1 MKSPYDIFTQDLFGY
16 FFGTSKQK
24 MARRK
29 DPDTS
34 HKAAEKV
41 DSASLERMVYEV
53 IAQFPDGC
61 ISDDV
66 VMALP
71 GYGVQ
76 TLTPRFS
83 PLLKKGFIV
92 DTGERRVGK
101 AGKQQRVM
109 KVIKSVKEQ
118 A

>member
-1 MKSPYDIFTQDLFGY
+1 LDLFEN
-16 FFGTSKQK
+16 FFGTRSRK
-24 MARRK
+24 MARRT

-34 HKAAEKV
+34 KKAAEKV
-41 DSASLERMVYEV
+41 DSATLERMVYEV
-53 IAQFPDGC
+53 IARFPKGC

-66 VMALP
+66 IRALP
-71 GYGVQ
+71 NYGVQ
-76 TLTPRFS
+76 TLSPRYA
-83 PLLKKGFIV
+83 PLIKKGFIV

-109 KVIKSVKEQ
+109 KAIKFAKEQ